1 MSESKSSISAS
12 NDDLVPK
19 KGANSIVWKWFGYR
33 SADLQPSTILC
44 KICKK
49 TVTAKGGNATNLF
62 HHLKQKKHGVQPG
75 YEVMQKKKRDASS
88 W

>member
-1 MSESKSSISAS
+1 MSESKSGISAS

-49 TVTAKGGNATNLF
+49 TVTAKGGRKCNKLVSP
-62 HHLKQKKHGVQPG
+62 LKAKKHGVQPG
-75 YEVMQKKKRDASS
+75 YEVMKKKKKRC
-88 W
+88 